1 MPYLICE
8 NCGNYYELVEG
19 ESPEDFQLECDCGGE
34 LGYYSTKYDYYKKHR
49 INQDSLEE
57 SDQKS
62 PENKEKINEGFFSNL
77 DSQSKGFIAVGVLGL
92 IFLIL
97 LFGSSGIVSSMS
109 PSYWDVMPPEI
120 QAANAPIL
128 VVLYAPRCPACQKFN
143 SETMT
148 NPDVQQKLSTY
159 SVTRINVDTNPE
171 QASHFNSDVI
181 PTMVLLDSKGKEI
194 RRNVGYMTA
203 TDFINFLK
211 T

>member
-49 INQDSLEE
+49 VNQDSLEE

-62 PENKEKINEGFFSNL
+62 PENKENINEGFFSNL

-97 LFGSSGIVSSMS
+97 
-109 PSYWDVMPPEI
+109 
-120 QAANAPIL
+120 
-128 VVLYAPRCPACQKFN
+128 
-143 SETMT
+143 T
-148 NPDVQQKLSTY
+148 
-159 SVTRINVDTNPE
+159 
-171 QASHFNSDVI
+171 
-181 PTMVLLDSKGKEI
+181 
-194 RRNVGYMTA
+194 
-203 TDFINFLK
+203 
-211 T
+211 